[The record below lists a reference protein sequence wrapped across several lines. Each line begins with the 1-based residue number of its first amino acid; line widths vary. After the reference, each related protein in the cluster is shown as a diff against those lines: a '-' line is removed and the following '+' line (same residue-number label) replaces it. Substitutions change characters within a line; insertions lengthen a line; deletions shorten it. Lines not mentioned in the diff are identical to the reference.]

1 MTIGIIGSGKIGWT
15 LARLLARAGEDVAIA
30 NSRGPET
37 LDERV
42 ADLDAKVRAVTV
54 DDAVALG
61 DVVVLA
67 IPWRR
72 REELPDGELF
82 AGKVVV
88 DAMNPYGV
96 RGVIDVEPST
106 SSEEVAKLMPKAR
119 LVKAFNT
126 IYYGRLAENGRPG
139 APLEER
145 EVIFLAGDDEEARH
159 VVSGLIEELG
169 FAPYDTGSLAE
180 GGRRQQPGSPIYNVP
195 LTLAEVARRLPAA

>member
-1 MTIGIIGSGKIGWT
+1 MTIGVIGSGKIGGT
-15 LARLLARAGEDVAIA
+15 LARLFARVGEEVAIA

-37 LDERV
+37 LDDLV
-42 ADLDAKVRAVTV
+42 ADLGATARAVTV
-54 DDAVALG
+54 EEAVALG
-61 DVVVLA
+61 NVVVLA

-72 REELPDGELF
+72 REELPEGERF

-88 DAMNPYGV
+88 DAMNPYGAG
-96 RGVIDVEPST
+96 GVIDVEPST
-106 SSEEVAKLMPKAR
+106 SSEEVAKLMPEAR

-139 APLEER
+139 APLGER
-145 EVIFLAGDDEEARH
+145 EVIFLAGDDEEAKR

-169 FAPYDTGSLAE
+169 FAPYDTGSLAA
-180 GGRRQQPGSPIYNVP
+180 GGRRQQPGSPIYNVR

>member
-1 MTIGIIGSGKIGWT
+1 MTIGIIGSGKIGGT
-15 LARLLARAGEDVAIA
+15 LARLFARAGEEVAIA

-37 LDERV
+37 LNDLI
-42 ADLDAKVRAVTV
+42 ADLGAKARAVTV
-54 DDAVALG
+54 KEAVALG

-72 REELPDGELF
+72 RQDLPEDEAF

-88 DAMNPYGV
+88 DAMNPYGAG
-96 RGVIDVEPST
+96 GVIDVDPST

-126 IYYGRLAENGRPG
+126 IYYARLAENGRPG
-139 APLEER
+139 APLEDR
-145 EVIFLAGDDEEARH
+145 EVIFLAGDDEEAKH

-169 FAPYDTGSLAE
+169 FAPYDAGSLAA
-180 GGRRQQPGSPIYNVP
+180 GGRRQQPGSPIYNVR

>member
-1 MTIGIIGSGKIGWT
+1 MTIGIIGSGKIGGT
-15 LARLLARAGEDVAIA
+15 LARLFARAGEEVAIA

-37 LDERV
+37 LDDLV
-42 ADLDAKVRAVTV
+42 ADLGVKARAVTV
-54 DDAVALG
+54 EEAVALG
-61 DVVVLA
+61 DVVFLA

-72 REELPDGELF
+72 REELPEGERF

-88 DAMNPYGV
+88 DAMNPYGAG
-96 RGVIDVEPST
+96 GVIDVEPST
-106 SSEEVAKLMPKAR
+106 SSEEVAKLMPMAR

-180 GGRRQQPGSPIYNVP
+180 GGRRQQPGSPIYNVR
-195 LTLAEVARRLPAA
+195 LTLTEVARRLPAA